1 MEDQHSASP
10 YIPLAARIKHFLEKT
25 PDRFKS
31 NLISIK
37 PTAIQ
42 MIPPTKPK
50 SPLLRTKL
58 RAKPR
63 KTVNTEEKKIQEPHK
78 INAKQKN
85 VKLGA
90 PSIKKADITVPC
102 TKPLPPA
109 RTIPTTRSK
118 PFKLETDVRG
128 EKYQQQLRQE
138 LTKMKIRDK
147 ENVIFHAKPVPKFS
161 STQTKKP
168 NKPPTVPVSFVFQ
181 TDSRIKERKA
191 LEQQRKLR
199 DHNTA

>member
-1 MEDQHSASP
+1 MEDQQHSTSP

-37 PTAIQ
+37 PTAVQ

-63 KTVNTEEKKIQEPHK
+63 KTVNTKEKKIQ
-78 INAKQKN
+78 
-85 VKLGA
+85 
-90 PSIKKADITVPC
+90 D
-102 TKPLPPA
+102 
-109 RTIPTTRSK
+109 TIPTTRSK
-118 PFKLETDVRG
+118 SETDVRG
-128 EKYQQQLRQE
+128 EKQLRQE
-138 LTKMKIRDK
+138 FTKMKIRDK
-147 ENVIFHAKPVPKFS
+147 ENLILHAKQVPKCS

-168 NKPPTVPVSFVFQ
+168 NKPPTVP
-181 TDSRIKERKA
+181 
-191 LEQQRKLR
+191 
-199 DHNTA
+199 